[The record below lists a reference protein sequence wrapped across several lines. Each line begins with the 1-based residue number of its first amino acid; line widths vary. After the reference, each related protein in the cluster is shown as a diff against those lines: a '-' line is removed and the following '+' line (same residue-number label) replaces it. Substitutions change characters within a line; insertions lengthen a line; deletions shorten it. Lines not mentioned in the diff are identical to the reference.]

1 LGKWGWSNVDHC
13 LEFRKIENYSIVASD
28 GPPTHGIMGHDNQ
41 PKTGGCKEGEG
52 GGEKQT

>member
-1 LGKWGWSNVDHC
+1 MGKWGWSNVDHC

-41 PKTGGCKEGEG
+41 PRTGGRKEEEG
-52 GGEKQT
+52 GGEEQT